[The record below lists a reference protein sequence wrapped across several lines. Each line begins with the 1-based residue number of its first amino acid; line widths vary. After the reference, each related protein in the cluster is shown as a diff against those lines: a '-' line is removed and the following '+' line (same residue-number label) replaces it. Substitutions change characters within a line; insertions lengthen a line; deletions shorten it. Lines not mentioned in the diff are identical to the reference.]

1 MTGKEIDAAVSGEP
15 EVQVVRPPVPVPTD
29 LRRVD
34 SLAEVAT
41 HPDGTVLVWH
51 EWDGYD
57 YERQAGVLITSSSGE
72 RDVRPISIGFYEDD
86 LRLRMVDP
94 PVWLLTFN
102 DPPADCTEIVR

>member
-1 MTGKEIDAAVSGEP
+1 MTGKEIETAVSDEV
-15 EVQVVRPPVPVPTD
+15 EVQIVRPPVPVPRD
-29 LRRVD
+29 LQRVD

-51 EWDGYD
+51 QWDGD
-57 YERQAGVLITSSSGE
+57 EYERQAGVLVTSSSGE

-102 DPPADCTEIVR
+102 DPPADGAE